1 MVVYIDLIFLMNL
14 VIDGS
19 LLWVTAWMRK
29 LKVKK
34 WRAAAAAVIGA
45 LYVLMMFL
53 PQLSFLYTFLT
64 KFLFSV
70 IMLWVAFGFGSLQN
84 YLRNMGA
91 FYIVN
96 FVAAGGIL
104 GIHYLLQSS
113 GEVWSG
119 IWYTTTGGASFE
131 IKIGALFILVVF
143 ALVLLWFKS
152 VQSSRQRQLRLST
165 YLGEVMVLIGEVEV
179 NCTGLIDTGNQLTDP
194 LTRMP
199 VMVMEASLWE
209 DFLPDSWAGKISSS
223 GADNLI
229 MELSED
235 SGFPWRERLRL
246 VPYRGIN
253 KGSQFMIALKPDKVT
268 VVVGDKRTTTS
279 RVLVGLDGGKLSS
292 EGAYKAIIHPALT
305 EETGESDQASATAN
319 AI

>member
-34 WRAAAAAVIGA
+34 WRTAAAAVIGA

-119 IWYTTTGGASFE
+119 IWYTTTGGAGFE
-131 IKIGALFILVVF
+131 IKLGALFILVVF
-143 ALVLLWFKS
+143 AVVLLWFKS
-152 VQSSRQRQLRLST
+152 VQSSRQRQQRLNT
-165 YLGEVMVLIGEVEV
+165 YLGEVTVRIEEVEV
-179 NCTGLIDTGNQLTDP
+179 SCTGLIDTGNQLTDP

-209 DFLPDSWAGKISSS
+209 NFLPGGWAGKLSSG

-235 SGFPWRERLRL
+235 SAFPWRDRLRL

-253 KGSQFMIALKPDKVT
+253 KGSQFMIALKPDT
-268 VVVGDKRTTTS
+268 VSVVIGDKRTTTS
-279 RVLVGLDGGKLSS
+279 RVLIGLDGGRLSS
-292 EGAYKAIIHPALT
+292 EGAYKAIIHPQLT
-305 EETGESDQASATAN
+305 EETSESDQASAIAN
-319 AI
+319 VI

>member
-14 VIDGS
+14 IIDGS
-19 LLWVTAWMRK
+19 LIWVTAWMRK

-64 KFLFSV
+64 KFLISV

-119 IWYTTTGGASFE
+119 IWYTTSGGAGFE

-143 ALVLLWFKS
+143 VLVLLWFKS
-152 VQSSRQRQLRLST
+152 VQSSRQRQLRLNA
-165 YLGEVMVLIGEVEV
+165 YLGEVTVRIGEVDV
-179 NCTGLIDTGNQLTDP
+179 SCTGLIDTGNQLTDP

-209 DFLPDSWAGKISSS
+209 DFLPESWAGKIGED

-229 MELSED
+229 MQLSD
-235 SGFPWRERLRL
+235 DNGFPWRDRLRL

-253 KGSQFMIALKPDKVT
+253 KGSQFMIALKPDWVTVT
-268 VVVGDKRTTTS
+268 VVDKRTTTS
-279 RVLVGLDGGKLSS
+279 RVLVGLDGGGLSS
-292 EGAYKAIIHPALT
+292 EGAYKAIIHPALL
-305 EETGESDQASATAN
+305 EETVASDKASAAAN

>member
-14 VIDGS
+14 IIDGS
-19 LLWVTAWMRK
+19 LLMVTAWMRK
-29 LKVKK
+29 LKMRM
-34 WRAAAAAVIGA
+34 WRVAAAAVIGA

-70 IMLWVAFGFGSLQN
+70 VMLWVAFGFGSLQN
-84 YLRNMGA
+84 YLRNMGI

-104 GIHYLLQSS
+104 GVHYLMQSS
-113 GEVWSG
+113 SQVWSG
-119 IWYTTTGGASFE
+119 IWYTATGGASFE
-131 IKIGALFILVVF
+131 LKIGAVFTLVVF
-143 ALVLLWFKS
+143 FVVLVWFKL
-152 VQSSRQRQLRLST
+152 VQSARHRQLRLHS
-165 YLGEVMVLIGEVEV
+165 YLGSVTVNIGEESVS
-179 NCTGLIDTGNQLTDP
+179 CIGLIDTGNQLTDP

-199 VMVMEASLWE
+199 VMVMEAALW
-209 DFLPDSWAGKISSS
+209 DKFLPDGWASRISSG

-235 SGFPWRERLRL
+235 DNFPWRERLRL

-253 KGSQFMIALKPDKVT
+253 RGSQFMLALKPDAVT
-268 VVVGDKRTTTS
+268 VSVEDKTTVTS

-292 EGAYKAIIHPALT
+292 EGAYQAIIHPALT
-305 EETGESDQASATAN
+305 EETCVSDQASAN